1 MIRVTTPAA
10 SGRMLTDA
18 ELQNPR
24 RRAYPMA
31 MPALPDVPGPY
42 LRASALADFPD
53 DGNRYEVVYG
63 ELLVSPAPGDPHQE
77 VLHRLVRRVDEY
89 LDLHPSGHLAFAPS
103 TVDGDEDTAVEPDL
117 YVIPKAVARAG
128 RRRRLTD
135 LLLVVEVLSPS
146 TTRAD
151 RFTKRRLYQE
161 AGVPTYWIVDL
172 AAEAIEVWTPSAT
185 FPLVARERVEWRA
198 PEADTPLVLDIPA
211 LFAPI

>member
-1 MIRVTTPAA
+1 
-10 SGRMLTDA
+10 
-18 ELQNPR
+18 
-24 RRAYPMA
+24 MA

-42 LRASALADFPD
+42 LRASALDAFPD

-63 ELLVSPAPGDPHQE
+63 ELLVSPSPGYGHQE
-77 VLHRLVRRVDEY
+77 LLRRLVRQMDGY
-89 LDLHPSGHLAFAPS
+89 LDGHPTAHLVFAPS
-103 TVDGDEDTAVEPDL
+103 TVEGGVDTAVEPDL
-117 YVIPKAVARAG
+117 YLIPKSVARSG
-128 RRRRLTD
+128 ERHRLEH
-135 LLLVVEVLSPS
+135 LLLVLEVLSPS

-172 AAEAIEVWTPSAT
+172 AAEAIEVWTPTAT

-198 PEADTPLVLDIPA
+198 PDAAEPLVLDVPA